1 MRWLFATR
9 WQCVPPGFPTGTPA
23 SLSLP
28 PPAVLDVAALQNG
41 YRRRMARVVTGVVLA
56 AVFISVLVM
65 ALMKEA
71 RVECEVC
78 IEFGGGRACRTNIA
92 SDRDRAINGATSSAC
107 VVLSGGVTSR
117 IQCSNTPPRSIR
129 CSA

>member
-1 MRWLFATR
+1 MGQSKTIEKSSCIFGS
-9 WQCVPPGFPTGTPA
+9 VPSA
-23 SLSLP
+23 
-28 PPAVLDVAALQNG
+28 LDVASLRNG
-41 YRRRMARVVTGVVLA
+41 YRRRMVRVVAGVVLA
-56 AVFISVLVM
+56 AVFFLVLVM

-71 RVECEVC
+71 QIECEVC

-129 CSA
+129 CSE